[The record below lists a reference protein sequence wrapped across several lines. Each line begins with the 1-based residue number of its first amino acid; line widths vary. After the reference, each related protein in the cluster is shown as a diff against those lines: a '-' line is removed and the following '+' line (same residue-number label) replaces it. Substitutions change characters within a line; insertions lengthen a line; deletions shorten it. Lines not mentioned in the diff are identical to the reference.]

1 MQNKLFKSLVNFLPK
16 NYTYSQFLN
25 AENNVGK
32 VLSGKVSPTI
42 ADDIKQSSLWAVLA
56 SLVVVFLYIL
66 LRFKK
71 WQFSLGAV
79 AAVFHDVL
87 IVLGIF
93 SLTYKYMPFN
103 MEIDQAFI
111 AAILTVIGYSLNDTV
126 VVFDRIREFIDEHS
140 TWEFN
145 KIVNSALNSTLS
157 RTLNTSFT
165 TLVVLMSMFFLGADS
180 LRGLLFALIVGVL
193 VGTYSSVFI
202 ATPIMRDTIGK
213 SEK

>member
-1 MQNKLFKSLVNFLPK
+1 MFLQNKLFKSLVKFLPK
-16 NYTYSQFLN
+16 DYSYTEFLN

-111 AAILTVIGYSLNDTV
+111 A
-126 VVFDRIREFIDEHS
+126 
-140 TWEFN
+140 W
-145 KIVNSALNSTLS
+145 
-157 RTLNTSFT
+157 
-165 TLVVLMSMFFLGADS
+165 FLWIFS
-180 LRGLLFALIVGVL
+180 W
-193 VGTYSSVFI
+193 
-202 ATPIMRDTIGK
+202 K
-213 SEK
+213 